1 MAAGTVLMVTM
12 EHASN
17 TPSRTGHTIAQTT
30 ATPTTTMNDTRAPLR
45 AFVIEDS
52 PVIRQNLISTLQELA
67 PVQVIGA
74 VESQQQ
80 ALQQLADPA
89 LECDL
94 VIVDI
99 VLQDGTGFGVLA
111 DAAVRRNGRRFV
123 VLSNYASSQIRR
135 RCAELGVERV
145 FDKSN
150 EIEDLLDYCRSL
162 VEEAA

>member
-1 MAAGTVLMVTM
+1 MSDLK
-12 EHASN
+12 
-17 TPSRTGHTIAQTT
+17 
-30 ATPTTTMNDTRAPLR
+30 APLR

-67 PVQVIGA
+67 PVQVVGA
-74 VESQQQ
+74 VESQHQ
-80 ALQQLADPA
+80 ALQELADPD

-111 DAAVRRNGRRFV
+111 DASVRRPGRRFV
-123 VLSNYASSQIRR
+123 VLSNYASGQIRR
-135 RCAELGVERV
+135 RCAELGVQRV

-150 EIEDLLDYCRSL
+150 EIEDLLEYCRDLAGSIQ
-162 VEEAA
+162 